1 MLQATR
7 AGISALAAFSQIA
20 TGLGVSRAVLAD
32 GLRALTGTGP
42 ARPCA
47 RYTGPVP
54 GSTAEPGHQARVCWA
69 LALLTEAS
77 RGGPAAGAA
86 SRWGNTAAAHA
97 SQHWV
102 A

>member
-1 MLQATR
+1 VLQAPR
-7 AGISALAAFSQIA
+7 AGIGALAAFSQIA
-20 TGLGVSRAVLAD
+20 AGLGVSQAVLAD
-32 GLRALTGTGP
+32 DLRALTGTGP

-54 GSTAEPGHQARVCWA
+54 GSTAEPGHLARACWA

-77 RGGPAAGAA
+77 R
-86 SRWGNTAAAHA
+86 WGNTAAAGA
-97 SQHWV
+97 SQHRV

>member
-7 AGISALAAFSQIA
+7 ADISTLAAFSQIA

-32 GLRALTGTGP
+32 DLRALTGTGP

-47 RYTGPVP
+47 AAP
-54 GSTAEPGHQARVCWA
+54 GSTAEPGHLAQACWA

-77 RGGPAAGAA
+77 R
-86 SRWGNTAAAHA
+86 WGDTAAAHA
-97 SQHWV
+97 RQHWV

>member
-1 MLQATR
+1 LQATR

-32 GLRALTGTGP
+32 DPRALTPAP

-47 RYTGPVP
+47 AAP
-54 GSTAEPGHQARVCWA
+54 GSTAEPGHLAQACWA

-77 RGGPAAGAA
+77 R
-86 SRWGNTAAAHA
+86 WGDTAAAHA